1 MVTLKIEQNA
11 DTKDL
16 YIEIPHYIRQEL
28 NWTEGD
34 TLIWEVQSD
43 NTISVRKE
51 RSVSQYKKDIIQ
63 EYIKET
69 FGQVYYSPEAQGS
82 WVKHTRCS
90 NMDLFPVNCM
100 PWRLEP
106 RTNKFNLS
114 WYMCFD
120 HAVDQ
125 IERSNLKP
133 RDYKLMC
140 YTSVPLS
147 DPLTGP
153 VRIQRYVR
161 S

>member
-1 MVTLKIEQNA
+1 MPTRKTTTSKSQKTSSTRSSGKKVTRSSGKSKVTTQSALEKNVA
-11 DTKDL
+11 SLNTKSGSSKTTSNVKSS
-16 YIEIPHYIRQEL
+16 RTTKQ
-28 NWTEGD
+28 TQ
-34 TLIWEVQSD
+34 TKR
-43 NTISVRKE
+43 TTK
-51 RSVSQYKKDIIQ
+51 KKDR
-63 EYIKET
+63 
-69 FGQVYYSPEAQGS
+69 G
-82 WVKHTRCS
+82 VKHTRS
-90 NMDLFPVNCM
+90 SKIELFPVNCM

-106 RTNKFNLS
+106 RTGKFNLS

-140 YTSVPLS
+140 YTSVPLT